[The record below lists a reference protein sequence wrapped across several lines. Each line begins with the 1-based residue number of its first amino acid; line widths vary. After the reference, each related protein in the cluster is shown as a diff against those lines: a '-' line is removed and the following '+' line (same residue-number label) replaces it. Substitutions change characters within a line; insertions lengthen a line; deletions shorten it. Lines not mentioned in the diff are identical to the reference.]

1 MITIRQ
7 ACATLL
13 ALGLA
18 VPFAYAGETVTEH
31 DTYEK
36 RSMTVEPVPPP
47 PPADSTVTERTE
59 TSRTESE
66 RRPANVEV
74 ERKTTVVPGPVIK
87 EKKTE
92 TVTKGSKDDDD

>member
-1 MITIRQ
+1 MITLRQ
-7 ACATLL
+7 TCATLL

-47 PPADSTVTERTE
+47 PPAEGTVTERTE
-59 TSRTESE
+59 TSRTDSE
-66 RRPANVEV
+66 RRPAEV

-92 TVTKGSKDDDD
+92 TVTKGADDD

>member
-1 MITIRQ
+1 MITLRQ
-7 ACATLL
+7 TCATLL

-31 DTYEK
+31 ESYEK

-47 PPADSTVTERTE
+47 PPAEGTVTERTE

-66 RRPANVEV
+66 RRPAEV

-92 TVTKGSKDDDD
+92 TVTKGEDDD

>member
-1 MITIRQ
+1 MTTRQ

-31 DTYEK
+31 ESYEK
-36 RSMTVEPVPPP
+36 RSMKVEPIPPP
-47 PPADSTVTERTE
+47 PTADTTVTERTE

-66 RRPANVEV
+66 RRPSNVEV

-92 TVTKGSKDDDD
+92 TVTKGEDDDD

>member
-1 MITIRQ
+1 MTTKQ
-7 ACATLL
+7 VCATLL

-18 VPFAYAGETVTEH
+18 VPFAYAGETITEH
-31 DTYEK
+31 ESYEK
-36 RSMTVEPVPPP
+36 RSMKVEPVPPP
-47 PPADSTVTERTE
+47 PPADTTVTERTE

-74 ERKTTVVPGPVIK
+74 ERKTTVVPGPVIT

-92 TVTKGSKDDDD
+92 TVTKGDDDDD

>member
-18 VPFAYAGETVTEH
+18 VPIAYAGETVTEH
-31 DTYEK
+31 ESYEK
-36 RSMTVEPVPPP
+36 RSMKVETIP
-47 PPADSTVTERTE
+47 PPAPRVEERTQEE
-59 TSRTESE
+59 TTRMETE
-66 RRPANVEV
+66 RRPADVEI
-74 ERKTTVVPGPVIK
+74 EKRTTVEPGKVIK

-92 TVTKGSKDDDD
+92 TVEEEDD

>member
-1 MITIRQ
+1 MIITKEV
-7 ACATLL
+7 CATLL

-31 DTYEK
+31 ESYEK
-36 RSMTVEPVPPP
+36 RSMKVEPVPPP
-47 PPADSTVTERTE
+47 PPAQGTVTERTE

-66 RRPANVEV
+66 RRPADVEV

-92 TVTKGSKDDDD
+92 TVTQGEDDD

>member
-31 DTYEK
+31 ESYEK
-36 RSMTVEPVPPP
+36 RTMKIEPVPPP
-47 PPADSTVTERTE
+47 PPADTTVTERTE
-59 TSRTESE
+59 TSRTESD
-66 RRPANVEV
+66 RRPVEV

-92 TVTKGSKDDDD
+92 TVTKGEDDDD

>member
-1 MITIRQ
+1 MITMRQ

-36 RSMTVEPVPPP
+36 RSMKVEPVPP
-47 PPADSTVTERTE
+47 ADTTVTERTE
-59 TSRTESE
+59 TSRTDTEQ
-66 RRPANVEV
+66 RPAEV

-92 TVTKGSKDDDD
+92 TVTKGGGDDD